1 MDDRD
6 AKILQILANDGKA
19 THSQI
24 AEKVGLSLSACQR
37 RVKELESRGIIAG
50 YRATIAPAYLGEGQV
65 VLVGINLASH
75 SRADIQAFQK
85 AIVRLPMVKDVYHI
99 AGEYDYLLKVAVADI
114 PAFEDFHADQLAA
127 IPQIAKITSFV
138 SMSTLKV

>member
-1 MDDRD
+1 
-6 AKILQILANDGKA
+6 
-19 THSQI
+19 
-24 AEKVGLSLSACQR
+24 
-37 RVKELESRGIIAG
+37 
-50 YRATIAPAYLGEGQV
+50 
-65 VLVGINLASH
+65 
-75 SRADIQAFQK
+75 
-85 AIVRLPMVKDVYHI
+85 MVKDVYHI